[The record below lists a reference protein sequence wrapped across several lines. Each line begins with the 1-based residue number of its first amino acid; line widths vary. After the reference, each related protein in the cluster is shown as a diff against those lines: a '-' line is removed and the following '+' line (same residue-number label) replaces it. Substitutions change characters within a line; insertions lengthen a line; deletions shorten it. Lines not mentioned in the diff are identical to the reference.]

1 MPTTKKQSKFLSLI
15 LRHQPDKFGVVLDSA
30 GWTDVGLLLEAMAKG
45 GTPTT
50 RDELGELVMTSDKQR
65 FALSDDG
72 TRIRANQGH
81 SVEIELGLAPLAPPD
96 VLYHGTVAEFLDGIR
111 AHGLI
116 KGARHHVHLS
126 ADLDTAKK
134 VGGRR
139 GKPVILTVQAARM
152 AAAGHSFW
160 RSENGV
166 WLAEHVPTEFIEG
179 LG

>member
-15 LRHQPDKFGVVLDSA
+15 LRHKPTEFGVVLDEA
-30 GWTDVGLLLEAMAKG
+30 GWTDVGPLLEAMAKG

-50 RDELGELVMTSDKQR
+50 REELDELVATSDKKR
-65 FALSDDG
+65 FALSEDG
-72 TRIRANQGH
+72 LRIRANQGH
-81 SVEIELGLAPLAPPD
+81 SVEVELGLVALAPPE
-96 VLYHGTVAEFLDGIR
+96 VLYHGTIADFLDGIR
-111 AHGLI
+111 AQGLI
-116 KGARHHVHLS
+116 KGSRHHVHLS

-139 GKPVILTVQAARM
+139 GKPVILTVQSAKM

-166 WLAEHVPTEFIEG
+166 WLAEHVPAEFIDG
-179 LG
+179 L